1 MLRFDPLTHTVLV
14 GDKSCTLP
22 PLSYQLLKILA
33 DSRNEIVTSQWLMER
48 VWGDVVV
55 SPETIKQR
63 VFLLRAAL
71 TDAGIDQNMLQSIR
85 GQGYRL
91 VVGEPPEA
99 VAQQRGMLSKILP
112 ARRWLWLVAGLA
124 GLLGLAAYYSIDRP
138 VMPANNRVVFWQ
150 LFNPSAQQRLYAQ
163 VTQRWISSLSGLEGV
178 NYVASNQVVESINA
192 RPGLQSRAFRAAL
205 VSFWTLYDRD
215 GEPYARMQLLEP
227 KTETV
232 LLSIDLDVTNDRD
245 VNEAIDRQAIAI
257 HRILMTNILPLDQD
271 SVKNTDHPAWQQL
284 RLLSLPTIEIQRAS
298 QQHHILPGPAKTA
311 FALIARIR
319 KDLPESE
326 LSSLATEIRKLHQ
339 AHPDHFDVQRALVN
353 LHDAEGSCVEIAASI
368 SKLAAMYPAA
378 VEKWA
383 ACTP

>member
-1 MLRFDPLTHTVLV
+1 MFRFDPLTHTVLV

-99 VAQQRGMLSKILP
+99 VAQQRGMLSKITP
-112 ARRWLWLVAGLA
+112 ARRWLVAGLA

-178 NYVASNQVVESINA
+178 NYVASNQVVESINE

-245 VNEAIDRQAIAI
+245 VREAIDRQAIAI

-271 SVKNTDHPAWQQL
+271 SVNNTDHPAWQQL
-284 RLLSLPTIEIQRAS
+284 RLLSLPTIEIQRAR
-298 QQHHILPGPAKTA
+298 QQHAILPGPAKTA

-319 KDLPESE
+319 KDLPENE
-326 LSSLATEIRKLHQ
+326 LSLLATEIRKLHQ
-339 AHPDHFDVQRALVN
+339 AHPDHFDVQRALVK

>member
-1 MLRFDPLTHTVLV
+1 MLRFEPLTHTVFV

-33 DSRNEIVTSQWLMER
+33 DSRNEIVTAQWLMER

-99 VAQQRGMLSKILP
+99 VAQQRGMLSKIMP
-112 ARRWLWLVAGLA
+112 ARRWLVAGLA

-178 NYVASNQVVESINA
+178 NYVASNQVVESINE

-257 HRILMTNILPLDQD
+257 HRILMTSILPLDQG
-271 SVKNTDHPAWQQL
+271 SVNNTDHPAWQQL
-284 RLLSLPTIEIQRAS
+284 RLLSLPTIEIQRAR
-298 QQHHILPGPAKTA
+298 QQHHILPDPAKTA

-319 KDLPESE
+319 MDLPESE
-326 LSSLATEIRKLHQ
+326 LSSLATEIRNLYQ
-339 AHPDHFDVQRALVN
+339 ENPDHFDVQRALIK
-353 LHDAEGSCVEIAASI
+353 LHDAQGSCSEIEASI

-383 ACTP
+383 VCTP